1 MESSIIV
8 IFYSKYSP
16 RCTEFFNL
24 VRDVIDFR
32 KICVDHP
39 EIRTTLLNEKDKYS
53 IRKVPTVI
61 VFFSNGVMNKYEDEK
76 AFEWA
81 YNVRQSMMKPEKSHS
96 PTYFQK
102 QVTEIVVPPTSSI
115 PTGSIP
121 TGSIPAGSIP
131 AGSIPAG
138 SIPAGSIPTGSIPAG
153 SIPVEPITEQQRENY
168 KQQPEEDL
176 MGMKRRI
183 ETTPLIQRP
192 AMNDDQRMD
201 GNRND
206 RKVHDKKQDSIKNL
220 AQQLQAEREKEDE
233 QINPNAISKIIT

>member
-96 PTYFQK
+96 PTFFQK
-102 QVTEIVVPPTSSI
+102 QVTEIVVPPTGTI
-115 PTGSIP
+115 AA
-121 TGSIPAGSIP
+121 IPA
-131 AGSIPAG
+131 
-138 SIPAGSIPTGSIPAG
+138 GSIPAG

-168 KQQPEEDL
+168 KMEPEEDL

-192 AMNDDQRMD
+192 AMNDEQRMD

-206 RKVHDKKQDSIKNL
+206 RKVHDKKHDNIKNL

-233 QINPNAISKIIT
+233 QINPNAISKIST

>member
-8 IFYSKYSP
+8 IFYSKYST

-81 YNVRQSMMKPEKSHS
+81 YNVRQSMMKPEKSNS

-102 QVTEIVVPPTSSI
+102 QVTEIVVPPT
-115 PTGSIP
+115 
-121 TGSIPAGSIP
+121 
-131 AGSIPAG
+131 G
-138 SIPAGSIPTGSIPAG
+138 SIPAGSIPTGSIPAGSIPTGSIPTG

-233 QINPNAISKIIT
+233 QINPNAISKIST

>member
-16 RCTEFFNL
+16 RCTEFFDL
-24 VRDVIDFR
+24 VRDIIDFR

-39 EIRTTLLNEKDKYS
+39 EIRTTLLNENDKYS

-61 VFFSNGVMNKYEDEK
+61 VFFSNGVMNKYEDAQ

-81 YNVRQSMMKPEKSHS
+81 YNVRKNMIKPLVEPETPAQKESYS
-96 PTYFQK
+96 PTFFNK
-102 QVTEIVVPPTSSI
+102 QVTEITKLPELPQEQ
-115 PTGSIP
+115 
-121 TGSIPAGSIP
+121 PAKEN
-131 AGSIPAG
+131 
-138 SIPAGSIPTGSIPAG
+138 
-153 SIPVEPITEQQRENY
+153 VTEDEN
-168 KQQPEEDL
+168 L

-192 AMNDDQRMD
+192 TANVDDQRMD

-206 RKVHDKKQDSIKNL
+206 RKVHDKKQDNIKNL
-220 AQQLQAEREKEDE
+220 AQLLQAEREKEDAE
-233 QINPNAISKIIT
+233 INPNAISKITT

>member
-96 PTYFQK
+96 PTFFQK
-102 QVTEIVVPPTSSI
+102 QVTEIVVPPTD
-115 PTGSIP
+115 
-121 TGSIPAGSIP
+121 
-131 AGSIPAG
+131 
-138 SIPAGSIPTGSIPAG
+138 SIPTGSIPAG
-153 SIPVEPITEQQRENY
+153 SIPVETITEQQRENY
-168 KQQPEEDL
+168 KMEPPPEEDL

-192 AMNDDQRMD
+192 AMNDEQRMD

-233 QINPNAISKIIT
+233 QINPNAISKIST

>member
-8 IFYSKYSP
+8 IFYSKYSL

-102 QVTEIVVPPTSSI
+102 QVTEMVVP
-115 PTGSIP
+115 P
-121 TGSIPAGSIP
+121 TGSIPA
-131 AGSIPAG
+131 
-138 SIPAGSIPTGSIPAG
+138 GSIPAG

-233 QINPNAISKIIT
+233 QINPNAISKIST

>member
-16 RCTEFFNL
+16 RCTEFFDL
-24 VRDVIDFR
+24 VRDIIDFR

-61 VFFSNGVMNKYEDEK
+61 VFFSNGVMNKYEDAQ

-81 YNVRQSMMKPEKSHS
+81 YNVRKNMIKPLVEPPIPVQKESYS
-96 PTYFQK
+96 PTFFNK
-102 QVTEIVVPPTSSI
+102 QVTEIKLPE
-115 PTGSIP
+115 
-121 TGSIPAGSIP
+121 
-131 AGSIPAG
+131 
-138 SIPAGSIPTGSIPAG
+138 
-153 SIPVEPITEQQRENY
+153 EPQ
-168 KQQPEEDL
+168 QQPQPQQQAKENVIEDESL

-192 AMNDDQRMD
+192 TANVDDQRMD

-206 RKVHDKKQDSIKNL
+206 RKVHDKKQDNIKNL
-220 AQQLQAEREKEDE
+220 AQLLQAEREKEDAE
-233 QINPNAISKIIT
+233 INPNAISKITT

>member
-16 RCTEFFNL
+16 RCTEFFDL
-24 VRDVIDFR
+24 VRDIIDFR

-39 EIRTTLLNEKDKYS
+39 EIRTTLLNENDKYS

-61 VFFSNGVMNKYEDEK
+61 VFFSNGVMNKYEDAQ

-81 YNVRQSMMKPEKSHS
+81 FNVRKNMIKPLVEPETPAQKESYS
-96 PTYFQK
+96 PTFFNK
-102 QVTEIVVPPTSSI
+102 QVTEITKLPELPQEQ
-115 PTGSIP
+115 
-121 TGSIPAGSIP
+121 PAKEN
-131 AGSIPAG
+131 
-138 SIPAGSIPTGSIPAG
+138 
-153 SIPVEPITEQQRENY
+153 VTEDEN
-168 KQQPEEDL
+168 L

-192 AMNDDQRMD
+192 TANVDDQRMD

-206 RKVHDKKQDSIKNL
+206 RKVHDKKQDNIKNL
-220 AQQLQAEREKEDE
+220 AQLLQAEREKEDAE
-233 QINPNAISKIIT
+233 INPNAISKITT